1 VQDYIDYFQ
10 GRVIKTDLRGDAI
23 DPRLYDRD
31 NGAGAAERAVAK
43 LRRHKRPE

>member
-31 NGAGAAERAVAK
+31 NGAGAAERAVAT